1 MIANFIYSM
10 LLILCFLG
18 LMGLYF
24 FNDYIKKIS
33 SLVISYSSLIVFIFT
48 LSIETSN
55 FYNSIKIIIT
65 LFLIVL
71 LNLIVGITIIKN
83 ISETSNN

>member
-1 MIANFIYSM
+1 MITNFIYSM

-33 SLVISYSSLIVFIFT
+33 SLVISYSSLILFIFT

-55 FYNSIKIIIT
+55 FHNAIKIIIT
-65 LFLIVL
+65 LFLIAL
-71 LNLIVGITIIKN
+71 LNLIVGIAIIKN

>member
-55 FYNSIKIIIT
+55 FYNAIKIIIT